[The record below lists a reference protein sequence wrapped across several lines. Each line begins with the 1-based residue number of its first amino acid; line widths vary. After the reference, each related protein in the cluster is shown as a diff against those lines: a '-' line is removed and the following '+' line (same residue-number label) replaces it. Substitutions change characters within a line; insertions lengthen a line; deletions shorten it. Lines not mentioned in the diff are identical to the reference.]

1 MQPTFLSSG
10 MGAAPI
16 PDDKK
21 TLTLISMEPIH
32 DDKLKQSRCHLV
44 ETSPNK

>member
-1 MQPTFLSSG
+1 

-21 TLTLISMEPIH
+21 QPRLISMEPIY
-32 DDKLKQSRCHLV
+32 DDKI
-44 ETSPNK
+44 EIN